1 MELSNM
7 VSILKQMF
15 KSLSADEQQSFLDSL
30 KNEPKDIKGFESLKQ
45 AVIKR
50 NPNPL
55 PDRCNCPHCQSTD
68 VVKNGNRRGVQRFM
82 CKECKRT
89 ITATRV
95 DDNYCPFFMPRGN
108 YFFAA
113 RFINEC

>member
-68 VVKNGNRRGVQRFM
+68 VVKTAIETVFKDSCVKNVKEHLPTVQ
-82 CKECKRT
+82 
-89 ITATRV
+89 IL
-95 DDNYCPFFMPRGN
+95 
-108 YFFAA
+108 
-113 RFINEC
+113 